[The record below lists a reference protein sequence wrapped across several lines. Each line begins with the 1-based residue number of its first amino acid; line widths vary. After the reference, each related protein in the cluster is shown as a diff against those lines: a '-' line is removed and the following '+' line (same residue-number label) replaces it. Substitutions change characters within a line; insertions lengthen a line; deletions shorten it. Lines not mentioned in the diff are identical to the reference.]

1 MSKYKQNCFTI
12 NQTAKDRLYQDKDRY
27 NMSLGQWLAII
38 IDLGHELHQA
48 DALNID
54 EDIQTK
60 TRWGDRTQMH
70 VRMEQ
75 DSFDKLLEIAD
86 SYDAPASRIL
96 DVLITKFEIKF
107 SIVPTQLEVID
118 GTV

>member
-1 MSKYKQNCFTI
+1 MSKYKQNSFTI
-12 NQTAKDRLYQDKDRY
+12 NQSAKERLVQQKDKY

-38 IDLGHELHQA
+38 IDLGYMLHESGN
-48 DALNID
+48 LNIQD
-54 EDIQTK
+54 DIQTK

-70 VRMEQ
+70 VRMEEK
-75 DSFDKLLEIAD
+75 SFNRLLEIAN

-96 DVLITKFEIKF
+96 DVLITKFDVKF
-107 SIVPTQLEVID
+107 SIVPANFEVID

>member
-1 MSKYKQNCFTI
+1 MSKFKQNSFTI
-12 NQTAKDRLYQDKDRY
+12 NQSAKQQLFRDKDKY

-48 DALNID
+48 GALNID

-70 VRMEQ
+70 VRMEP
-75 DSFDKLLEIAD
+75 DSFEKLLEIAD
-86 SYDAPASRIL
+86 SFDAPASRIL

-107 SIVPTQLEVID
+107 SIVPTDVEVID

>member
-1 MSKYKQNCFTI
+1 MSKFKQNSFTI
-12 NQTAKDRLYQDKDRY
+12 NQSAKQQLYRDKDKY
-27 NMSLGQWLAII
+27 NLSKGQWLAII

-48 DALNID
+48 GALNID

-70 VRMEQ
+70 VRMEP
-75 DSFDKLLEIAD
+75 DSFEKLLEIAD
-86 SYDAPASRIL
+86 SFDAPASRIL

-107 SIVPTQLEVID
+107 SIVPTDVEVID